1 MKSDIHINIP
11 SVNYVNSL
19 PTVGIIGEY
28 YMDKTDGV
36 IYKYDGTSFVNI
48 ITLFEGGGSSIN
60 IYTSDGTISSNRI
73 IDLDSKTL
81 KFDDGKVSINTS
93 ITDPDATFEVKDFIK
108 FRTPNAEQST
118 YIGHRAGEGAT
129 PTTLG
134 NTALGRQALRDGG
147 LNGDNTAI
155 GVNALATVTGND
167 NTAVGADPLTNAGAA
182 SSGNSVL
189 GSAILNNTSG
199 FAVYSNSLVGVNAM
213 TNGRGNTNCGIGFEI
228 MKNATNA
235 NHNVAI
241 GAETL
246 YNITTGGNNV
256 CVGHQN
262 SRTLTEALQCIVI
275 GPNAEPVSPTANN
288 QLNIGS
294 TIWGTNINNN
304 GTNAKIGISI
314 NSPEQRLHVNGKI
327 KVGDDSF
334 TPTTGT
340 IRYNSGTDKFQ
351 GFTSGSGWVDL
362 H

>member
-1 MKSDIHINIP
+1 MNSDIHINIP
-11 SVNYVNSL
+11 TANYVNSL
-19 PTVGIIGEY
+19 PPTGINGEY
-28 YMDKTDGV
+28 YMNKTDGL
-36 IYKYDGTSFVNI
+36 IYKYDGTSFVNV
-48 ITLFEGGGSSIN
+48 ITLFEGGGASSN
-60 IYTSDGTISSNRI
+60 IYTNDGTINTNRI
-73 IDLDSKTL
+73 VDLDTKSL
-81 KFDDGKVSINTS
+81 KFDDGKVSINTN

-155 GVNALATVTGND
+155 GLNALATVTGND

-199 FAVYSNSLVGVNAM
+199 FPVYNNSLLGVNAM
-213 TNGRGNTNCGIGFEI
+213 TNGRGNTNCGMGFEV
-228 MKNATNA
+228 MKNAINS
-235 NHNVAI
+235 NNNVVI
-241 GAETL
+241 GSEGL
-246 YNITTGGNNV
+246 INITTGGANV
-256 CVGHQN
+256 ALGHQVA
-262 SRTLTEALQCIVI
+262 RTLTEALQCIII
-275 GPNAEPVSPTANN
+275 GAGAEPVSPIANN

-294 TIWGTNINNN
+294 TIWGTDINNN

-314 NSPEQRLHVNGKI
+314 NAPEQRLHVNGKI
-327 KVGDDSF
+327 KVGDDANTATVGS
-334 TPTTGT
+334 
-340 IRYNSGTDKFQ
+340 IRYNAVTDKFQ